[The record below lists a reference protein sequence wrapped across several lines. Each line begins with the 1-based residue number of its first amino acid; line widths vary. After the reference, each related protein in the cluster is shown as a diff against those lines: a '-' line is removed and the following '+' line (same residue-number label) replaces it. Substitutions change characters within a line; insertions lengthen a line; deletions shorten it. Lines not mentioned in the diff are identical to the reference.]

1 MSDPLSCVEVVLPE
15 GVDDPRRPSGGNV
28 YDRRVCRGLAEAG
41 WTVRERSVAGEWP
54 WADAEARRTLRDQLG
69 SAADGATVLVD
80 GLLASAAP
88 EVVVP
93 ETTRLR
99 LCVLLH
105 LPLGAAVDDESVRA
119 GERAVLLAA
128 AGVITTSA
136 WSRCWLLEHYGTAA
150 SRVHV
155 AEPGVDPAP
164 LTPGTS
170 AGSRLLCVAAVTPG
184 KGHDVLLSALSQVD
198 DLSWHCV
205 CVGSLER
212 DPAHVERLRAQAE
225 DGGIAGRVDLVGP
238 RTGESLDAS
247 YAGADLLVLPSRFE
261 SYGMVVT
268 EALAR
273 GVPVL
278 TTVVGGLSATVG
290 RLPDGTR
297 PGLLVTPDPDALAR
311 AVRRWLCDA
320 DLRSSLRRAARTRRT
335 TLTGWDVTTDQVAR
349 ALTEVT

>member
-1 MSDPLSCVEVVLPE
+1 VHVVLPE

-28 YDRRVCRGLAEAG
+28 YDRRVCRGLADAG
-41 WTVRERSVAGEWP
+41 WTVRERSVGGEWP
-54 WADAEARRTLRDQLG
+54 WADAEARRTLRDELG
-69 SAADGATVLVD
+69 SVPEGATVLVD

-93 ETTRLR
+93 ETSRLR

-119 GERAVLLAA
+119 GERTVLLAA
-128 AGVITTSA
+128 AGVVTTSA
-136 WSRCWLLEHYGTAA
+136 WSRRWLLEHYGTAA
-150 SRVHV
+150 HRVHV
-155 AEPGVDPAP
+155 AQPGVDPAP
-164 LTPGTS
+164 LAPGTT
-170 AGSRLLCVAAVTPG
+170 AGGRLLCVAAVTPG
-184 KGHDVLLSALSQVD
+184 KGHDVLFSALSKVD

-212 DPAHVERLRAQAE
+212 DPAHVERLRALAE
-225 DGGIAGRVDLVGP
+225 DGGIAGRVDLAGP
-238 RTGESLDAS
+238 RAGEALDAS

-278 TTVVGGLSATVG
+278 TTAVGGLSATVG
-290 RLPDGTR
+290 RLPDGAR
-297 PGLLVTPDPDALAR
+297 PGLLVAPEDPDALAR
-311 AVRRWLCDA
+311 AVRRWLSDA

-335 TLTGWDVTTDQVAR
+335 TLTGWDVTTGQVAR